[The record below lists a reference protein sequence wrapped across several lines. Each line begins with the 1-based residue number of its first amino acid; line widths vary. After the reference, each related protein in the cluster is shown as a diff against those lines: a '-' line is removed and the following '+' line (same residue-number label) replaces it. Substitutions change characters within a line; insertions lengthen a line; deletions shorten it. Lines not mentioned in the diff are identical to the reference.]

1 MKGTCEEGTVNK
13 LFEGVS
19 LSSVQQKEEVL
30 SRTITYRVINLVVKG
45 NSNVIEAFKQYIST
59 HDQQTERFE
68 TFPPVICLLLKR
80 YDSKLTKIDDRFEFS
95 EDLDLT
101 TFLTGPDQESKATY
115 TLYVVIAHK
124 GLQYTGHYVS
134 FIKPKGDRDGW
145 YKFDDESVTKCR
157 RENAIDDNFG
167 DSTEDSP
174 WTAYMLMYIRN
185 SELESVLQ
193 DATQGLK

>member
-1 MKGTCEEGTVNK
+1 MPLLSVPGK
-13 LFEGVS
+13 LFYGLVAAMFCAPS
-19 LSSVQQKEEVL
+19 TKKL
-30 SRTITYRVINLVVKG
+30 SRA
-45 NSNVIEAFKQYIST
+45 VIEAFKQYIST

-134 FIKPKGDRDGW
+134 FIKPKGDRDGHEYESW
-145 YKFDDESVTKCR
+145 KPKLSLVSTTNLVKGIILYKVVFFKHDHESWKPKLSALSI
-157 RENAIDDNFG
+157 N
-167 DSTEDSP
+167 
-174 WTAYMLMYIRN
+174 
-185 SELESVLQ
+185 
-193 DATQGLK
+193 K